1 MLNDSSLHCSLFLL
15 SIGIASMTVGTVMA
29 QEVPGL
35 TIDGADMIS
44 SEVIELDDIINL
56 ELSTYLNTLTI
67 VMDHSLLMPGSS
79 FDILVNGVS
88 TDFEQIQIDDST
100 SLTLNV
106 FDSEIMLTLAGVAF
120 VTESAGM
127 PVEEVPVEEVPVE
140 EMPVDESV
148 ATEEPVEE
156 SAPAELVAAEPIVED
171 VPEPVLEEVT
181 AAPSSPVVQSFVEPD
196 VEIRTYV
203 DRYLNDAAFIA
214 WYDEYYSGVP
224 FHEGLGISESEYQTL
239 VNDIMM
245 DCPPNAEFIDGQC
258 VVSMVE
264 CGAGTTLVDNQC
276 VAVSPTDAAPATAEK
291 ASAQEVYETQG
302 GGLQIGVAATVGFS
316 IAIAVLLVLWLP
328 GRIRKRYRDSRR

>member
-1 MLNDSSLHCSLFLL
+1 M
-15 SIGIASMTVGTVMA
+15 
-29 QEVPGL
+29 
-35 TIDGADMIS
+35 
-44 SEVIELDDIINL
+44 
-56 ELSTYLNTLTI
+56 
-67 VMDHSLLMPGSS
+67 
-79 FDILVNGVS
+79 GVS

-100 SLTLNV
+100 SLTLSV

-127 PVEEVPVEEVPVE
+127 PVEEVPVEE
-140 EMPVDESV
+140 MPVDESI
-148 ATEEPVEE
+148 AAEEPVVEE
-156 SAPAELVAAEPIVED
+156 PAPAEPVAAEPIVED
-171 VPEPVLEEVT
+171 VPEPVLEEVPV
-181 AAPSSPVVQSFVEPD
+181 APSSPVVQSFVEPG

-239 VNDIMM
+239 VNDVMM

-276 VAVSPTDAAPATAEK
+276 IAVSPTDAAPATAEK

>member
-1 MLNDSSLHCSLFLL
+1 MLNDSSLHYSLFLL
-15 SIGIASMTVGTVMA
+15 SIGIACMTVGTAMA

-35 TIDGADMIS
+35 TIDGADIIS
-44 SEVIELDDIINL
+44 SEVIELDDIVNL
-56 ELSTYLNTLTI
+56 ELSAYSDIFTI
-67 VMDHSLLMPGSS
+67 VMDHSLLIPGSS
-79 FDILVNGVS
+79 FDVLVNGVS

-100 SLTLNV
+100 SLTLSV
-106 FDSEIMLTLAGVAF
+106 FDSEVMLTLAGVAF
-120 VTESAGM
+120 VTESAD
-127 PVEEVPVEEVPVE
+127 VPVE

-148 ATEEPVEE
+148 AVEEPVEE
-156 SAPAELVAAEPIVED
+156 SAPAEPATVEPIVED
-171 VPEPVLEEVT
+171 VPEPVLEEVP
-181 AAPSSPVVQSFVEPD
+181 AAPSSPVVQSFVEPG

-239 VNDIMM
+239 VNDVMM

-276 VAVSPTDAAPATAEK
+276 VAVSPTDAAPATTEK

>member
-1 MLNDSSLHCSLFLL
+1 MLNDSSLHYSLFLL
-15 SIGIASMTVGTVMA
+15 SIGIASMTVGTAMA

-35 TIDGADMIS
+35 TIDGADIIS
-44 SEVIELDDIINL
+44 SEVIELEDIVNL
-56 ELSTYLNTLTI
+56 ELSAYSDLFTI
-67 VMDHSLLMPGSS
+67 DMDHSLLMPGSS
-79 FDILVNGVS
+79 FDVLVNGIS
-88 TDFEQIQIDDST
+88 TDFEQIQIGDST

-106 FDSEIMLTLAGVAF
+106 FDSEVMLTLAGVAF
-120 VTESAGM
+120 VTESAD
-127 PVEEVPVEEVPVE
+127 VPVE

-148 ATEEPVEE
+148 AVEEPVEE
-156 SAPAELVAAEPIVED
+156 SAPAEPATVEPIVED

-181 AAPSSPVVQSFVEPD
+181 ATPSSPVVQSFVEPG

-239 VNDIMM
+239 VNDVMM

-276 VAVSPTDAAPATAEK
+276 VAVSPTDAAPAITEK